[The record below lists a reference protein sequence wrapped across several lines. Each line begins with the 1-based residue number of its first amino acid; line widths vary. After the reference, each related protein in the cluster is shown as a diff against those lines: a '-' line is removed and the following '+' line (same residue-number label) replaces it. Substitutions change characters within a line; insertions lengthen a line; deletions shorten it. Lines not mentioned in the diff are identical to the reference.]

1 MSVAGRFSLTAV
13 GGVLAEVVL
22 AMLRAAPPGG
32 AALWSRRNHRGER
45 VTLLAGP
52 AVAAAATVTAC
63 AGAVPSLFRA
73 ALVAG
78 AGSGIVGV
86 YDDLAGL
93 RPGQEADKGFAGHL
107 HALRAG
113 RVSSG
118 TIKLG
123 VVGLAGVVAGRSVA
137 RGQLDRLVAG
147 GVVAGTANLVNLLDL
162 RPGRALKV
170 VLLLGV
176 PLLGGPHGSMI
187 AGPVGAAATLLR
199 RDLAE
204 QVMLGDGGANALG
217 ALLGLRF
224 ALAGGPGWRRALL
237 IVIVGLT
244 AASERVSF
252 TRVIEATPVLRQLD
266 ALGRRP
272 IRR

>member
-1 MSVAGRFSLTAV
+1 MIRTGRLGLAVAGAALAEA
-13 GGVLAEVVL
+13 VLAL
-22 AMLRAAPPGG
+22 LRAAPPGG
-32 AALWSRRNHRGER
+32 AVLWSRSNHRGER

-63 AGAVPSLFRA
+63 AGAVPPLSTA

-78 AGSGIVGV
+78 AGSGIVGM
-86 YDDLAGL
+86 YDDLAGAQ
-93 RPGQEADKGFAGHL
+93 PGQPVDRGFAGHL
-107 HALRAG
+107 RGLREG

-118 TIKLG
+118 MVKLA
-123 VVGLAGVVAGRSVA
+123 VVGLAGLAAGHSVGRSPV
-137 RGQLDRLVAG
+137 DRLVAG

-170 VLLLGV
+170 VLLLGT
-176 PLLGGPHGSMI
+176 PLLGGRHGSLV
-187 AGPVGAAATLLR
+187 AGPLGVAAAVLR

-204 QVMLGDGGANALG
+204 EVMVGDGGANAIG
-217 ALLGLRF
+217 ALLGLRL
-224 ALAGGPGWRRALL
+224 ALAGGPGWRRALFGAL
-237 IVIVGLT
+237 VGLT

-252 TRVIEATPVLRQLD
+252 TRVIEATPVLRQFD

-272 IRR
+272 AAR